1 MPDVHLDPELAAGL
15 AAAPVRPF
23 DASGVGYEDLP
34 ALRKERAALVVPQ
47 ASDERITITERRTP
61 IRLRI
66 YRPVD
71 PPGILPCLYWIHGGG
86 MIMGSVEADDARLVE
101 YALAVGCVV
110 VSVDYRLAPEHPYPA
125 GVEDCYA
132 GLEWTAAHTDE
143 LGIGAIAVGG
153 ASAGGGLAAA
163 TALMAR
169 DRGGPDLAFQLLC
182 YPMLDDRHE
191 TPSSFMEVPSWGRR
205 ENTFAWT
212 ALLGPSPADV
222 PPYAAPARATDL
234 SGLPAAFLDVGQVD
248 IFRDEC
254 LDYARRLAQ
263 AGVPTEFHLYPGAC
277 HGWESLVPDARLSR
291 RAVRERIRA
300 LRERMTP

>member
-1 MPDVHLDPELAAGL
+1 MPEVHLDPELAAGL
-15 AAAPVRPF
+15 AASPVRPF

-34 ALRKERAALVVPQ
+34 AIREERAALVVPKV
-47 ASDERITITERRTP
+47 SDERITITERHTP
-61 IRLRI
+61 VRLRI

-71 PPGILPCLYWIHGGG
+71 APGILPCLYWIHGGG
-86 MIMGSVEADDARLVE
+86 MIMGSLEADDARLVE
-101 YALAVGCVV
+101 YALAAGCVV

-132 GLEWTAAHTDE
+132 GLVWTAGHTGE

-163 TALMAR
+163 TALVAR
-169 DRGGPDLAFQLLC
+169 DRGGPALAFQLLC
-182 YPMLDDRHE
+182 YPMLDDRNE
-191 TPSSFMEVPSWGRR
+191 TPSSFMEVPCWGRR

-222 PPYAAPARATDL
+222 SPYAATARATDL
-234 SGLPAAFLDVGQVD
+234 SGLPAAFIDVGQAD

-277 HGWESLVPDARLSR
+277 HGWDSLVPDAKLSR

-300 LRERMTP
+300 LRERLAP